1 MHRLLLLMTLL
12 GLGSVHVAQAANDE
26 FPYRVRYPDVTVI
39 STENLAKRFNEM
51 VVIDVRS
58 KYEFDTLHVKDAINI
73 PIKTGFG
80 EKIVALREKYKKPF
94 VFYCNGKTCHK
105 SYDAVLLADKARVDN
120 LYAYDAGIFDWA
132 KAHPDKTA
140 LLNRIPIRPS
150 DLIDEK
156 DFKARLLEPK
166 EFGARVGDKAIV
178 LDVRDK
184 RQRDSALFPFKEQR
198 AQLDEF
204 AKIDAI
210 IDEARSAKKTL
221 LVYDETGKQVQWFQ
235 YYLENKGVK
244 DYHFMKGG
252 AQGYFEATLG
262 KVVLGGEDQGKAPAG
277 AGSAKK

>member
-1 MHRLLLLMTLL
+1 
-12 GLGSVHVAQAANDE
+12 
-26 FPYRVRYPDVTVI
+26 
-39 STENLAKRFNEM
+39 
-51 VVIDVRS
+51 VRS
-58 KYEFDTLHVKDAINI
+58 KYEYDTLHIKDAINI
-73 PIKTGFG
+73 PIKSGFG
-80 EKIVALREKYKKPF
+80 DKIASLREKHKKPF

-105 SYDAVLLADKARVDN
+105 SYDAVLLAARARVDN

-132 KAHPDKTA
+132 KAQPDKTA
-140 LLNRIPIRPS
+140 LLNRSPIRPS

-184 RQRDSALFPFKEQR
+184 RQRDSALFPMKEQR
-198 AQLDEF
+198 AQLDELK
-204 AKIDAI
+204 KIDAV
-210 IDEARSAKKTL
+210 IDEVRAAKKTL

-277 AGSAKK
+277 AGSVKR